1 MQDTK
6 AVSTNQAVL
15 IAALNHNLPSRPERL
30 SLLLLLGLFSRLS
43 LPDLG
48 SGDLERLL
56 RRSPEW
62 PWSRLRLRLR
72 RSRSNG
78 TSNTIPYAS
87 GRVDFSSR
95 YRLVI
100 SRSSRPA
107 KFDRDAPC
115 FGPRVILFDHE
126 SFSRDTDCELGR
138 CCI

>member
-1 MQDTK
+1 V
-6 AVSTNQAVL
+6 VSTFEAVH

-48 SGDLERLL
+48 SGDFERLL
-56 RRSPEW
+56 RRSLEW

-87 GRVDFSSR
+87 GRDDFSSR
-95 YRLVI
+95 YRRVI

-107 KFDRDAPC
+107 KVDRDASR
-115 FGPRVILFDHE
+115 FGPRVILFDQE
-126 SFSRDTDCELGR
+126 SFSRETDCELRRG
-138 CCI
+138 CI